1 MTDGF
6 QPEYVDEPTC
16 RICGVAL
23 ADHPKVSELC
33 RTVFT
38 LAAKVQRIV
47 AYETCT
53 GEIECTCW
61 VCLSERVKRQKGEI
75 VRLRAERNALKDACH
90 RNKRKWRHGWKRTLD
105 EIVRGWKRACG
116 EKDAEIERLN
126 AEVDRLNYENAELRQ
141 PSWYW
146 DDRHLD
152 YAIAPS
158 DVDEYSGIGDVFEL
172 RPLHELPAVW
182 ICVTADG
189 PEFYDSSEEAEQAAK
204 GDS

>member
-1 MTDGF
+1 MTDGL

-75 VRLRAERNALKDACH
+75 
-90 RNKRKWRHGWKRTLD
+90 
-105 EIVRGWKRACG
+105 
-116 EKDAEIERLN
+116 ERLK
-126 AEVDRLNYENAELRQ
+126 Q
-141 PSWYW
+141 
-146 DDRHLD
+146 
-152 YAIAPS
+152 AIATLISKSHQHAGNLQNP
-158 DVDEYSGIGDVFEL
+158 Y
-172 RPLHELPAVW
+172 AW
-182 ICVTADG
+182 IAQRDWE
-189 PEFYDSSEEAEQAAK
+189 EFLKEVQGA
-204 GDS
+204 

>member
-1 MTDGF
+1 MADILTRIDRHNWDVE
-6 QPEYVDEPTC
+6 PEPV
-16 RICGVAL
+16 R
-23 ADHPKVSELC
+23 
-33 RTVFT
+33 
-38 LAAKVQRIV
+38 RIV
-47 AYETCT
+47 EA
-53 GEIECTCW
+53 
-61 VCLSERVKRQKGEI
+61 
-75 VRLRAERNALKDACH
+75 AA
-90 RNKRKWRHGWKRTLD
+90 D
-105 EIVRGWKRACG
+105 EIR
-116 EKDAEIERLN
+116 RLN